1 MSEERRDVEDG
12 APNSKKTKISTQIY
26 HFPSRPQ
33 IPDVKRVFSIDN
45 SESLDTLAQTI
56 LQIFGYVD
64 NTYSFHLDGIAFSKS
79 GTTYYS
85 PRLEKTPDA
94 STTLIS
100 DVPFPSSSLF
110 LYDYSDEVHFL
121 LSILNVNFSFFF
133 EFLLCK

>member
-12 APNSKKTKISTQIY
+12 APNSKKQKLAHKSITFQVDLKS
-26 HFPSRPQ
+26 
-33 IPDVKRVFSIDN
+33 PDVKRVFSIDN